1 MKKTATAAENDSI
14 VQGLSAAK
22 RGSMTEAEEKYKDII
37 HRSWPA
43 DPSVYRRH
51 PKMSLQDRAK
61 IFAPF
66 AALKGHSDRLF
77 EETDRLLRSARITLS
92 EEESAILS
100 DKLLQVKKGMNIT
113 VLYFEPDASDEGT
126 GYYISL
132 SGTVSELDNLFHSIK
147 ISTGEM
153 GEKGEIHQII
163 RFEDLADI
171 RLPYVSGEDSFPADS
186 IP

>member
-1 MKKTATAAENDSI
+1 MTKTTTQAAIFSATEKS
-14 VQGLSAAK
+14 SAAAG
-22 RGSMTEAEEKYKDII
+22 GSETEAEEKYRDII
-37 HRSWPA
+37 HCSWPA

-66 AALKGHSDRLF
+66 AALRGHSDRLF
-77 EETDRLLRSARITLS
+77 EETGRLLRSARITLS

-100 DKLLQVKKGMNIT
+100 DKLLQVRKGMNIT
-113 VLYFEPDASDEGT
+113 VLYFEPDSSGDGT

-153 GEKGEIHQII
+153 GEKGEIHQVI

-171 RLPYVSGEDSFPADS
+171 RLPYGSGEDSFPADS
-186 IP
+186 LP